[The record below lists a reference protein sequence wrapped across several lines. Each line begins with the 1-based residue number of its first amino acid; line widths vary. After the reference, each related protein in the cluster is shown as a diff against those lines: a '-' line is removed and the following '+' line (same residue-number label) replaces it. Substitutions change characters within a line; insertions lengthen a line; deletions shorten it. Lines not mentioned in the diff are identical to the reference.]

1 MPTQQKEKRKNRSE
15 RTRKEATFMLD
26 SLIQEMASHGYIFIY
41 IFQDFSLSIGE
52 QRPWTKCQIQL
63 DTFM

>member
-1 MPTQQKEKRKNRSE
+1 
-15 RTRKEATFMLD
+15 MLD